1 VTDDIV
7 NHVVLKPVE
16 TLMIRA
22 ENVAIVSPNHSLD
35 HALLVLTNSGYS
47 AIPVLDRD
55 SVVQGTINTNLI
67 MNAIAGLDGYD
78 VDSLHELTVEA
89 VMSRE
94 VPTIQVG
101 QSILKA
107 LELTINRPFLCVE
120 DESGRFTGLLTRKSI
135 LGLLYRQFREMGL
148 KP

>member
-1 VTDDIV
+1 
-7 NHVVLKPVE
+7 
-16 TLMIRA
+16 MIRA
-22 ENVAIVSPNHSLD
+22 QNVAVVSPNHSLD

-78 VDSLHELTVEA
+78 VDSLHELTVDA

-120 DESGRFTGLLTRKSI
+120 EESGRFAGLFTRKSI
-135 LGLLYRQFREMGL
+135 LGLLYQHFRELGL